1 MKRLDTLSRRSGL
14 AMLALS
20 LLTAVPALHAQTGP
34 WPAKPIRLIVGY
46 PPGGGI
52 DFAARTVQPALQDA
66 LKQQI
71 IVDYKPGAGGML
83 AAGELTRAAP
93 DGYTLLL
100 ANTGPFAIAPYLQA
114 KMPYDPVKQFTYI
127 GQISQGSYIAV
138 TRADHPA
145 KDLRE
150 FVAWAKANPGKLNF
164 ASGGNGT
171 STHLNGELM
180 NQATGLDLTHV
191 PYKGSAPAVQD
202 LIGGQTQLLID
213 AGTVLLP
220 QVKGGKLKALAVTG
234 PKRDPQLPDVPTVRE
249 LGLGA
254 METVGFQGL
263 VGPAGMPKEVVDRI
277 AAELAKVLAQPE
289 IKAKF
294 AASGAEVH
302 SQGPAEFAA
311 FVKAD
316 NEKWARLVRERKL
329 QLD

>member
-1 MKRLDTLSRRSGL
+1 
-14 AMLALS
+14 
-20 LLTAVPALHAQTGP
+20 LLTAVGSASAQAP
-34 WPAKPIRLIVGY
+34 QWPAKPIRLIVGY

-52 DFAARTVQPALQDA
+52 DFAARTVQAPLQAALQ
-66 LKQQI
+66 QQI
-71 IVDYKPGAGGML
+71 VVDYKPGAGGML
-83 AAGELTRAAP
+83 AAAELTRAAP

-150 FVAWAKANPGKLNF
+150 FVAWAKANPGKVNF

-171 STHLNGELM
+171 STLLNGELM

-263 VGPAGMPKEVVDRI
+263 VGPAGMPKDVVDRI

-289 IKAKF
+289 MKAKF
-294 AASGAEVH
+294 AGAGAEVH

-316 NEKWARLVRERKL
+316 NEKWAKLVRERKL

>member
-1 MKRLDTLSRRSGL
+1 MKKSL
-14 AMLALS
+14 AALLLA
-20 LLTAVPALHAQTGP
+20 AVAAVASAQTY
-34 WPAKPIRLIVGY
+34 PAKPIRLIVGY

-52 DFAARTVQPALQDA
+52 DFTARTIQQPLQDA
-66 LKQQI
+66 LKQQV
-71 IVDYKPGAGGML
+71 IVEYKPGAGGML

-114 KMPYDPVKQFTYI
+114 KLPYDPVKQFTYL

-138 TRADHPA
+138 TRPDHPA
-145 KDLRE
+145 RDLRE
-150 FVAWAKANPGKLNF
+150 FVTWARANAGKVNF

-180 NQATGLDLTHV
+180 NQASGLDMTHV

-220 QVKGGKLKALAVTG
+220 QIKGGKLKALAVTG

-254 METVGFQGL
+254 MESVGFQGL
-263 VGPAGMPKEVVDRI
+263 VGPAGMPRDVVDRI
-277 AAELAKVLAQPE
+277 ATELGKVLAQPDL
-289 IKAKF
+289 KAKF
-294 AASGAEVH
+294 AAAGAEAYF
-302 SQGPAEFAA
+302 QGPAEFAA

-316 NEKWARLVRERKL
+316 NEKWAKLIRERKL

>member
-1 MKRLDTLSRRSGL
+1 MKRIFTT
-14 AMLALS
+14 LALAGAT
-20 LLTAVPALHAQTGP
+20 LLAAAQP
-34 WPAKPIRLIVGY
+34 YPAKPIRLVVGY
-46 PPGGGI
+46 PPGGGV
-52 DFAARTVQPALQDA
+52 DFTARSIQQPLQDA

-71 IVDYKPGAGGML
+71 VMDYKPGASGML

-114 KMPYDPVKQFTYI
+114 KRPYDPVAQFTYI

-138 TRADHPA
+138 TRLDHPA

-150 FVAWAKANPGKLNF
+150 FVAWAKSNTGKVNF
-164 ASGGNGT
+164 ASGGTGT

-180 NQATGLDLTHV
+180 NQATGLDMTHV

-213 AGTVLLP
+213 AGSVLLP

-249 LGLGA
+249 LGLQA
-254 METVGFQGL
+254 MESVGFQGL
-263 VGPAGMPKEVVDRI
+263 VGPAGMPKDVVDRL
-277 AAELAKVLAQPE
+277 AAELQKVLAQPE
-289 IKAKF
+289 LQAKF
-294 AASGAEVH
+294 NAAGSEVH
-302 SQGPAEFAA
+302 YLGPAAFAP
-311 FVKAD
+311 FVKAE
-316 NEKWARLVRERKL
+316 NEKWAKLIRERKL